1 MYVKFC
7 RHLNAHQGQALDGR
21 IAAAEEEEEDEEDE
35 EKEEEEEE
43 ELSCR

>member
-21 IAAAEEEEEDEEDE
+21 IAAAEEVEVEVEV
-35 EKEEEEEE
+35 EKGEKGEE

>member
-7 RHLNAHQGQALDGR
+7 RHLNAHQGQPLDGR
-21 IAAAEEEEEDEEDE
+21 IAAAEEEEAV

-43 ELSCR
+43 KELSCR